1 LTGFILT
8 ILRMPAA
15 PAAPVSPIS
24 ERQFSLPDEA
34 ATVAFGERFAAA
46 LRVDGPAGRRMQGLH
61 VHLLGD
67 LGAGKTTLVRATLHA
82 LGHRGRVRSPTYT
95 LVEPYRIQTG
105 GDDRGGQ
112 RASGH
117 GSEQSSEHDR
127 QQDRDHGGDHPGEHG
142 GKHAGEHA
150 GEYDGRHTEE
160 QSREHGYDVFHFD
173 LYRFADPAEW
183 ADAGFRE
190 YFNEGALCLV
200 EWPQKAGTLIGV
212 PDLSLSLDLAG
223 DGRVLT
229 ARAYSAR
236 GKEYLDRC

>member
-1 LTGFILT
+1 
-8 ILRMPAA
+8 MPAA

-24 ERQFSLPDEA
+24 ERQFDLPDEA

-46 LRVDGPAGRRMQGLH
+46 LRLQGPADQQMNGGLH

-67 LGAGKTTLVRATLHA
+67 LGAGKTTLVRATLRA

-95 LVEPYRIQTG
+95 LVEPYRIDAIDCDNQPPHARQPGHADALST
-105 GDDRGGQ
+105 GQ
-112 RASGH
+112 R
-117 GSEQSSEHDR
+117 
-127 QQDRDHGGDHPGEHG
+127 
-142 GKHAGEHA
+142 
-150 GEYDGRHTEE
+150 
-160 QSREHGYDVFHFD
+160 GYDVYHFD

-212 PDLSLSLDLAG
+212 PDLALSLDLAG
-223 DGRVLT
+223 EGRVLT

-236 GKEYLDRC
+236 GKDSLDRC